1 MGAMQWIL
9 ADTHYSS
16 DLDIYQRYSLMTIYY
31 SLNGISWTNNNKW
44 GTSST
49 ECNWFG
55 IKCDADGNISELD
68 LQNNAL
74 NGVIPPEIEL
84 LANIETIDLSSNSIS
99 GAIVE
104 NITALDSL
112 NMLNLASNQ
121 ITGAI
126 PNEFSALSSL
136 ETLIVYNNKLDGSIA
151 DSFSQLN
158 NLATFN
164 ASINHLSGSV
174 PDSIGNL
181 LKLDTFVIDNND
193 MSGAIPQSVCDL
205 NLSMLQADCN
215 EVMCSCCIMCCD
227 ESSGCV
233 SFDNFWG
240 DGDGNDSYEY
250 PY

>member
-1 MGAMQWIL
+1 MGEFQPTFSRSPITLSPRAVDAITLSISTVSDVSDTNSSQYQAMQWIL

-55 IKCDADGNISELD
+55 VKCDADGNISELD

-112 NMLNLASNQ
+112 SKFYL
-121 ITGAI
+121 
-126 PNEFSALSSL
+126 P
-136 ETLIVYNNKLDGSIA
+136 
-151 DSFSQLN
+151 
-158 NLATFN
+158 
-164 ASINHLSGSV
+164 
-174 PDSIGNL
+174 
-181 LKLDTFVIDNND
+181 
-193 MSGAIPQSVCDL
+193 
-205 NLSMLQADCN
+205 
-215 EVMCSCCIMCCD
+215 IMCFQNPNIFRRH
-227 ESSGCV
+227 V
-233 SFDNFWG
+233 KPSFQSNHWC
-240 DGDGNDSYEY
+240 NSK
-250 PY
+250 